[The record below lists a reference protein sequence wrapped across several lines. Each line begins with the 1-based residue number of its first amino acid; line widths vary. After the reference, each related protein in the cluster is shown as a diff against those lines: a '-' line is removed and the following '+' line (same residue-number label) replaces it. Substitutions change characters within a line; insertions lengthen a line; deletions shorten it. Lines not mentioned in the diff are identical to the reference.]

1 MRGMETFSDIIGSFG
16 GPAKFAEAINIKGF
30 HAQSMKE
37 RDSIPPAYWA
47 DTVSAAERLAKIEE
61 DDKKREALQGVTLE
75 KLADLAKAKAEAKA
89 KAKAQQSEAV
99 Q

>member
-1 MRGMETFSDIIGSFG
+1 MSAMETFSDIIGSFG

-47 DTVSAAERLAKIEE
+47 DTVSAALQRDIE
-61 DDKKREALQGVTLE
+61 GVTLE
-75 KLADLAKAKAEAKA
+75 KLADLAKAKRP
-89 KAKAQQSEAV
+89 QSEPA